1 MGSSGQDTDTAGII
15 ANLTTRIEMVEE
27 VNRALEYEFRRLR
40 KEAMHLEN
48 VVARIWHAT
57 MGPKPKKKK

>member
-1 MGSSGQDTDTAGII
+1 MGSSGQHTDTTGII

-27 VNRALEYEFRRLR
+27 VNRALEYELRRLR
-40 KEAMHLEN
+40 KDAMYLEN

-57 MGPKPKKKK
+57 MDPKPKKKK